1 MHAPRRGHSPLSSPP
16 SLPTLA
22 STDQSSPGRTFP
34 FLRLALAI
42 RTPAYAKETTK
53 NVPANGANMDVLK
66 TSVQYFL
73 GEDARTTRDIRR
85 DVT

>member
-1 MHAPRRGHSPLSSPP
+1 MHATRRGHSPLSSPP

-42 RTPAYAKETTK
+42 RTTAYAKETTK
-53 NVPANGANMDVLK
+53 NGAVGALACAHGAPEMLNP
-66 TSVQYFL
+66 S
-73 GEDARTTRDIRR
+73 
-85 DVT
+85 